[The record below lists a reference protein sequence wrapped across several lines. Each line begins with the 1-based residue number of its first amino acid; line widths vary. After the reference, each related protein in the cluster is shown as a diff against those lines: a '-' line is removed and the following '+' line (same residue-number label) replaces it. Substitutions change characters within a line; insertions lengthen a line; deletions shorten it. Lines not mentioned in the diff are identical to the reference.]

1 MEDKKVLRF
10 KFKKYGPV
18 VYIGHLDI
26 MRFFQKAMRRAHIP
40 MKFSEGFHPHQIMSF
55 ASPLGVGVT
64 SQGEYLDI
72 EITERVEPED
82 AIARLNEQMVEGV
95 SIVSFTYLPDNAKN
109 SMASLAAA
117 NYLVYFKRGLDR
129 SVDYVQAVADF
140 YEGDGPINVIKKT
153 KKSEKEMDIRPLILD
168 MKAGAVGDLDALL
181 PDGAADPRPYLPME
195 DDFCL
200 GATDPMFYLYL
211 TSGSTDN
218 LKPELVMEALHTKLG
233 VEFDSANLGIH
244 RIDMFEA
251 PDGSYRSFSAV

>member
-1 MEDKKVLRF
+1 MKVRIRFSKSDALR
-10 KFKKYGPV
+10 YV
-18 VYIGHLDI
+18 GHLDLL
-26 MRFFQKAMRRAHIP
+26 RFFQKAMRRAHIP

-72 EITERVEPED
+72 EITERVEPEE
-82 AIARLNEQMVEGV
+82 AIAALNEQMVEGV
-95 SIVSFTYLPDNAKN
+95 SILSFSYLPDNAKN

-129 SVDYVQAVADF
+129 SVDYVQAVSDF
-140 YEGDGPINVIKKT
+140 YGTNQPIHVIKKT
-153 KKSEKEMDIRPLILD
+153 KKSEKEMDIRPLIMD
-168 MKAGAVGDLDALL
+168 MKVGTIGALDALL
-181 PDGAADPRPYLPME
+181 PEGAADPRPYLPME
-195 DDFCL
+195 DGFCL
-200 GATDPMFYLYL
+200 EADDVMFYLYV

-218 LKPELVMEALHTKLG
+218 LKPELVMDALHQRLG

-251 PDGSYRSFSAV
+251 GDGDYRSLSAV